1 MTNQRDIAFILE
13 LVADVFEQAEAVG
26 HQGHVVPDLRR
37 MVATLKA
44 APPSN
49 GFVWCEQFDD
59 GPCSYHPLGGP
70 DCAL

>member
-1 MTNQRDIAFILE
+1 MTTQRDIAFILE

-44 APPSN
+44 VPEHI
-49 GFVWCEQFDD
+49 GLVWCASHG
-59 GPCSYHPLGGP
+59 GPCVYHPLGGP
-70 DCAL
+70 DCAM